1 MVISSFSFVL
11 ADEAKIES
19 CGIEEMELLNALG
32 ITDYEAEDL
41 SKAVTRGEFYK
52 VLCTMQGLPETKG
65 TDAVFA
71 DVDPSNEYA
80 GYIRTLAKL
89 GVITS
94 KDGKIYPDSPIKEVT
109 LLIGRTSEKPES
121 TFFSPKDLWIF

>member
-1 MVISSFSFVL
+1 MKITKRLLSLLIIASMVISSFSFVL

-65 TDAVFA
+65 TDAVFS
-71 DVDPSNEYA
+71 DVDLQTNMQA
-80 GYIRTLAKL
+80 T
-89 GVITS
+89 
-94 KDGKIYPDSPIKEVT
+94 
-109 LLIGRTSEKPES
+109 
-121 TFFSPKDLWIF
+121 

>member
-52 VLCTMQGLPETKG
+52 VLCSMQ
-65 TDAVFA
+65 
-71 DVDPSNEYA
+71 
-80 GYIRTLAKL
+80 
-89 GVITS
+89 
-94 KDGKIYPDSPIKEVT
+94 
-109 LLIGRTSEKPES
+109 
-121 TFFSPKDLWIF
+121 